1 MKIGIIGSG
10 KIGSL
15 LGRLWVDA
23 GHEVRF
29 SSRHPERLAALA
41 RELGPL
47 ASTGTPEDTAAFGE
61 VLLVSVPYNA
71 LPDVGRELANLLAGK
86 IVLETGNPYS
96 QKEGDIA
103 ATVRSSGEG
112 TGAWS
117 ARFFP
122 GARVVR
128 AFNTVW
134 DKTLAQGAHRQG
146 DQIGI
151 PLASDDR
158 EALDTAERLV
168 RDAGFDPVV
177 VGGLETAKRFD
188 VGSAVYDTGMSGPEV
203 RTELGLESAEARAR
217 LSP

>member
-29 SSRHPERLAALA
+29 SSRHPERLEPLV

-47 ASTGTPEDTAAFGE
+47 ASTGSPEDTAAFGDA
-61 VLLVSVPYNA
+61 LLVSVPYNA
-71 LPDVGRELANLLAGK
+71 LPDVGRVLAPLVSGK

-96 QKEGDIA
+96 QKEGDVA
-103 ATVRSSGEG
+103 DKVRSSGEG
-112 TGAWS
+112 TGVWA

-134 DKTLAQGAHRQG
+134 DKTLAKEAHRQG
-146 DQIGI
+146 DRIGI
-151 PLASDDR
+151 PLAGDDR
-158 EALDTAERLV
+158 EALETAARLV
-168 RDAGFDPVV
+168 ENAGFEPVV
-177 VGGLETAKRFD
+177 VGPLARAKSFD
-188 VGSAVYDTGMSGPEV
+188 VDTAVYDTGMTGPQV
-203 RTELGLESAEARAR
+203 RKELGLEAVRR
-217 LSP
+217 